1 VAETSKWR
9 SSDQI
14 LTGEPDTECAAWLP
28 WSYRIAGA
36 MSSCPAVEL
45 YEGGSLLD
53 VVTSTS
59 LAAQVV
65 RGARAVRSP
74 AGDRVLAWGRV
85 PLRGGLP
92 AVEFSRGTFRGSR
105 LAVLPVPVTSW
116 CWLAVGDARY
126 DRVTVQHDGT
136 SARRRLRTGR
146 ASW

>member
-1 VAETSKWR
+1 MRATPKYGSG
-9 SSDQI
+9 DQR
-14 LTGEPDTECAAWLP
+14 LTAVPDTGCAAWWP

-53 VVTSTS
+53 VVTSTT
-59 LAAQVV
+59 LAAQLV
-65 RGARAVRSP
+65 RGGRAVRSP
-74 AGDRVLAWGRV
+74 AGGRVLAWGRL

-92 AVEFSRGTFRGSR
+92 VVEFSRGTIRGSR
-105 LAVLPVPVTSW
+105 LAVPPVTVTSW
-116 CWLAVGDARY
+116 CWLAVGDGRY

-136 SARRRLRTGR
+136 SAQRRLRESR